1 MAIATQ
7 PRTTP
12 GGDQLVELAGTDWKG
27 YLTLL
32 RLRGERSK
40 PRIVYLDGKVLFMSP
55 SYLHERLAERLG
67 LLVVEVA
74 VGLKI
79 RFISS
84 GHTTFRRAKKKGGVE
99 GDKSFYFENA
109 QKIRG
114 QDRIQHRNDPPP
126 DLVIEVVHSH
136 GAEEA
141 LEVWRRFGV
150 PEVWVRNSEEL
161 SIFVLNGGGRYVE
174 SPSSVVFPLLTAS
187 EILGW
192 VGRSQDDDELAWII
206 DLRNWVRTEVFPR
219 QLTRPDHAIKPDN
232 SP

>member
-1 MAIATQ
+1 MATATQ

-12 GGDQLVELAGTDWKG
+12 GGDQLVELAGIDWKG

-32 RLRGERSK
+32 RLRGECSK
-40 PRIVYLDGKVLFMSP
+40 PRIVYLDGNVSFKSP

-67 LLVVEVA
+67 LFVVEVA

-84 GHTTFRRAKKKGGVE
+84 GHTTFRRAKKKGGAE

-114 QDRIQHRNDPPP
+114 QDRIQLRNDPPP

-141 LEVWRRFGV
+141 REVWRRFGV
-150 PEVWVRNSEEL
+150 PEVWVRNAEKL
-161 SIFVLNGGGRYVE
+161 FILALNGEGRYVE
-174 SPSSVVFPLLTAS
+174 ASSSIAFPFLTAI
-187 EILGW
+187 EIFEW
-192 VGRSQDDDELAWII
+192 VSRSRDDDELAWII
-206 DLRNWVRTEVFPR
+206 DLRDWVRTELFPR
-219 QLTRPDHAIKPDN
+219 HHARPDRTKGPN
-232 SP
+232 ESP